1 MHKKE
6 RQGLRVFEED
16 LMEVLFKLHIFK
28 NKSQRIKMGE
38 ILDIMGKKLTKTQL
52 TNIIRRK
59 LEPQGYV
66 DYLPYDG
73 VRLTGSGYQVAQRI
87 TRNHRLAE
95 TILYDIFNM
104 PLNKIHEQACHLKHG
119 ISDQTAKYIYR
130 KLKVK
135 KTPFG
140 MPIIME

>member
-6 RQGLRVFEED
+6 HQRLRVIEED
-16 LMEVLFKLHIFK
+16 LMEVLFKLHISK
-28 NKSQRIKMGE
+28 DKKQRIKMGE

-66 DYLPYDG
+66 DYLPYNG
-73 VRLTGSGYQVAQRI
+73 VHLTGSGYQVAQRI

-95 TILYDIFNM
+95 AILYDIFNM
-104 PLNKIHEQACHLKHG
+104 PLNKIHEQACHLEHG

-140 MPIIME
+140 MPITME